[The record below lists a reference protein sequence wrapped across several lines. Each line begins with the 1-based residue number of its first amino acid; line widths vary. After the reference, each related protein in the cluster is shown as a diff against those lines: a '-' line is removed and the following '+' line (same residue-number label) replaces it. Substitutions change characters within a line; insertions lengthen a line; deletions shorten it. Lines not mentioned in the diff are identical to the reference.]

1 MKKLTALAF
10 GIAVAVSLTGC
21 GSLTGG
27 KRIIRVSHA
36 QSETHP
42 EHLGLLAFKEYVEE
56 KLGDKYEVQIF
67 PNELLGSA
75 QKAIELTQTGAID
88 FVVAGTANLETFAD
102 VYEIFS
108 MPYLF
113 DSEEVYK
120 SVMQDTEYMENVYAS
135 TDEAGF
141 RVVTWYNAGTRNFYG
156 KSPIRTPEDLK
167 GKKIRVQQSPACG
180 EMVKAF
186 GAAAAPMGFG
196 EVYTAIQQGVI
207 DGAENNELALT
218 NNKHG
223 EVAKYYSYNKH
234 QMVPDMLVANLKF
247 LNSFSPEDYQVFKE
261 AAALSTEVEMEEW
274 DKSIEEAKKIATDEM
289 GVEFIDVDVEAFKEK
304 VLPLH
309 ESMLQENEKIRDLYD
324 HIQAANE
331 KAKGGQ

>member
-167 GKKIRVQQSPACG
+167 GKKIRVQQSPASV

-207 DGAENNELALT
+207 DGAE
-218 NNKHG
+218 
-223 EVAKYYSYNKH
+223 
-234 QMVPDMLVANLKF
+234 KF
-247 LNSFSPEDYQVFKE
+247 LNSLSPEDYQVFKE